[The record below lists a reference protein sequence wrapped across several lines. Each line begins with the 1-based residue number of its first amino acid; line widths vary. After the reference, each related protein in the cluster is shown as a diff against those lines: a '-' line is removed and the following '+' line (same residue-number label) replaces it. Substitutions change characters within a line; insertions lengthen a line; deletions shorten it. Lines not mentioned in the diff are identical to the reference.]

1 MFALHFALLVGAAAA
16 PIFRF
21 RTDEFWL
28 NLHQFLY
35 VLGRAEAK
43 AFDASREAVVH
54 APEDAERRLSRA
66 TDAERQV
73 WHEAVSWYAQGL
85 SRKEAVFDDP
95 LPELANTLARAGDTP
110 EMPRLA
116 RADSGLRPLLQRV
129 APVYRKLWWPEHRDA
144 NRRHREAMDS
154 LVSQY
159 GDTVLAFITRVY
171 QMDWPEAGYPIH
183 IAGYANWAGAFSTT
197 GNLLIISSLDSL
209 TRRLYGLESIFHE
222 AMHQWDP
229 GIDAILDE
237 EAGKLGRRV
246 PPSLSHAMIFFTA
259 GEAIRRVAPE
269 HVPYA
274 DAFGVWQRRW
284 QPMRE
289 ALVEIWK
296 PYLDGS
302 GTRDEAIVKLLERLT
317 EP

>member
-1 MFALHFALLVGAAAA
+1 MFALPFALLVGAAA
-16 PIFRF
+16 PPVFTF
-21 RTDEFWL
+21 HTDEFWL

-43 AFDASREAVVH
+43 AFDANREAVVH
-54 APEDAERRLSRA
+54 APEDAERGLERA
-66 TDAERQV
+66 SDAERTL
-73 WHEAVSWYAQGL
+73 WRSAVSWYANGL
-85 SRKEAVFDDP
+85 SRQDAVFDTP
-95 LPELANTLARAGDTP
+95 LPQLACALAAAGDAP
-110 EMPRLA
+110 EAPRLSP
-116 RADSGLRPLLQRV
+116 ADAEVRGVLQQV
-129 APVYRKLWWPEHRDA
+129 APIYRKLWWPEQREA
-144 NRRHREAMDS
+144 NRQWRLGMDS
-154 LVSQY
+154 LVARH
-159 GDTVLAFITRVY
+159 GDSVLAFITRVY
-171 QMDWPEAGYPIH
+171 QMDWPAEGYPIH
-183 IAGYANWAGAFSTT
+183 VAGYANWAGAYSTT
-197 GNLLIISSLDSL
+197 GHLLIVSSRDSL
-209 TRRLYGLESIFHE
+209 LRRLYGLETVFHE

-259 GEAIRRVAPE
+259 GAAIRRVVPD

-289 ALVEIWK
+289 ALVEEWG
-296 PYLDGS
+296 PWLDGT
-302 GTRDEAIVKLLERLT
+302 GTRDEALVRLLERLT

>member
-1 MFALHFALLVGAAAA
+1 MFALPFALLIGTATP
-16 PIFRF
+16 PIFTF
-21 RTDEFWL
+21 HTDEFWL

-43 AFDASREAVVH
+43 AFDANREAVVH
-54 APEDAERRLSRA
+54 APEDAERGLERA
-66 TDAERQV
+66 SEEERKL
-73 WHEAVSWYAQGL
+73 WRAAVSWYAGSL
-85 SRKEAVFDDP
+85 SRQDAVFDAP
-95 LPELANTLARAGDTP
+95 LPELARTLAAAGDAAQP
-110 EMPRLA
+110 PRLA
-116 RADSGLRPLLQRV
+116 REDAEVRNVLQQV
-129 APVYRKLWWPEHRDA
+129 APIYRKLWWPAHQEA
-144 NRRHREAMDS
+144 NRQFRLAMDS
-154 LVSQY
+154 LVARY
-159 GDTVLAFITRVY
+159 GDSVLAFVTRVY
-171 QMDWPEAGYPIH
+171 QMEWPEGGYPIH
-183 IAGYANWAGAFSTT
+183 LAGYANWAGAFSTT
-197 GNLLIISSLDSL
+197 GKLLIVSSLDSL
-209 TRRLYGLESIFHE
+209 TRRLYGLETIFHE
-222 AMHQWDP
+222 SMHQWDP
-229 GIDAILDE
+229 DIDAILDE
-237 EAGKLGRRV
+237 EAGKLGRKV

-302 GTRDEAIVKLLERLT
+302 GTRDEAIVQLLERLT